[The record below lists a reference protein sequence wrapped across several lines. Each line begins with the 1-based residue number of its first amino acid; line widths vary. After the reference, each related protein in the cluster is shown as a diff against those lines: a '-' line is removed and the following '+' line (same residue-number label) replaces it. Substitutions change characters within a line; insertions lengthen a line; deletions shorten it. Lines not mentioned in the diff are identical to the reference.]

1 MLMKFSFIVL
11 SNAHAPF
18 SIPLFLSKNMQL
30 SLPIFNKLKVSKAPK
45 TYPILEV
52 SYIPNQVHESN
63 IPNYLLFQIMGVFL
77 EGVFCVR
84 PHTNTPLG
92 YPL

>member
-1 MLMKFSFIVL
+1 MLMKISFIIL

-18 SIPLFLSKNMQL
+18 SIPLFFFKNMQL
-30 SLPIFNKLKVSKAPK
+30 FLPIFNKLKVSKAPK

-52 SYIPNQVHESN
+52 SCIPDQVHESN
-63 IPNYLLFQIMGVFL
+63 IPNYLLFQIMGEFL
-77 EGVFCVR
+77 KGVFWVR
-84 PHTNTPLG
+84 PHTNTPLR